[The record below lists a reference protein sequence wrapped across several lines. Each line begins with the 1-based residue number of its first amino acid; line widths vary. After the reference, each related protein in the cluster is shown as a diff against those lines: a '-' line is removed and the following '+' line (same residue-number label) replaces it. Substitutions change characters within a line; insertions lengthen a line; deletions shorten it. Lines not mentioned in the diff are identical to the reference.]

1 MTKDEIDVS
10 GCDLAETMERNRRR
24 RSEAAQGEGLSDLAG
39 LLLPLSVALARLT
52 ARCDMAE
59 AA

>member
-1 MTKDEIDVS
+1 MMKDEIDVS
-10 GCDLAETMERNRRR
+10 GHDLVETLAKERRR
-24 RSEAAQGEGLSDLAG
+24 RAEAVQGHGLGELSG

-52 ARCDMAE
+52 ARCDVRE

>member
-1 MTKDEIDVS
+1 MTKDEIDAS
-10 GCDLAETMERNRRR
+10 GYDLTETMARNRRR
-24 RSEAAQGEGLSDLAG
+24 RTEAAQGEGLGELAG
-39 LLLPLSVALARLT
+39 MLLPLSVALARLT

>member
-10 GCDLAETMERNRRR
+10 GHDLVETLAKERRR
-24 RSEAAQGEGLSDLAG
+24 RAEIAQSQGLSDLAAM
-39 LLLPLSVALARLT
+39 LLPVSVALARLT
-52 ARCDMAE
+52 ARSYVKE